1 MPDAVVHLVLQSP
14 NTEKDK
20 AHGKTGKKKKK
31 KSRISSTLIK
41 DEQNHLPIL
50 ECPSIINY
58 GCINPFGDLDN
69 SESPLDPR
77 LIESLWVFGLST
89 LFTDN

>member
-1 MPDAVVHLVLQSP
+1 MPDAVVHLVLLSP
-14 NTEKDK
+14 NMEKDK
-20 AHGKTGKKKKK
+20 AHGKTGNKK
-31 KSRISSTLIK
+31 KSRISSTHIK
-41 DEQNHLPIL
+41 DEQNHLPVL

-69 SESPLDPR
+69 SESPLHPR